1 MLLIDHRENPKL
13 IHKLL
18 VKLGDADK
26 DERGHART
34 LQMNTGDYVLGD
46 WGIEAKEIN
55 DLYRSILGIGRSRT
69 IVAQLTDL
77 CQSFDKPFLVV
88 YNTELKPWFHG
99 RKPSARELSEER
111 RKMAAVIHSFKLTM
125 HQRFPKLHFLQLT
138 TMDDFVEWLYINH
151 RQNVIAKVKPP
162 KAHKPEQVIV
172 EETDDR
178 VKALMGCG
186 ISREQ
191 SVALLEHY
199 GSISVLLQKKTRQKE
214 MVKVSGITHKQAKRV
229 LALRKDFTDKA

>member
-1 MLLIDHRENPKL
+1 MPLRDHRENPKL

-34 LQMNTGDYVLGD
+34 LQMKSGDYVLGD

-77 CQSFDKPFLVV
+77 CESFEKPFLVV

-99 RKPSARELSEER
+99 RRPTAREISEER
-111 RKMAAVIHSFKLTM
+111 RKMAAVIQSFKLTM

-138 TMDDFVEWLYINH
+138 TMDDFVEWLYMNH
-151 RQNVIAKVKPP
+151 RQNLIAKVKPP
-162 KAHKPEQVIV
+162 QTHKPEQVV
-172 EETDDR
+172 LEETDDR
-178 VKALMGCG
+178 IKALMGCG

-199 GSISVLLQKKTRQKE
+199 GSIGVLLQKKTRQKE
-214 MVKVSGITHKQAKRV
+214 MTKVSGITHKQAKRV
-229 LALRKDFTDKA
+229 LSLRKNFTDKA

>member
-1 MLLIDHRENPKL
+1 MLLLDHRENPIL

-18 VKLGDADK
+18 VELGDADK

-34 LQMNTGDYVLGD
+34 LQMTSGDYVLGD

-77 CQSFDKPFLVV
+77 CESFEKPFLVV

-99 RKPSARELSEER
+99 RRPSARETSEER

-138 TMDDFVEWLYINH
+138 TMDDFVEWLYMNH
-151 RQNVIAKVKPP
+151 RQTLIAKVKPP
-162 KAHKPEQVIV
+162 KAHKPEQVV
-172 EETDDR
+172 LEETDDR
-178 VKALMGCG
+178 IKALMGCG

-214 MVKVSGITHKQAKRV
+214 MTKVSGITHKQAKRV
-229 LALRKDFTDKA
+229 LSLRKNFTDKA

>member
-1 MLLIDHRENPKL
+1 MLLIDHRENDKL

-26 DERGHART
+26 NPKGQARI
-34 LQMNTGDYVLGD
+34 LQLKSGDYVLGD

-77 CQSFDKPFLVV
+77 CESFEKPFLVV

-99 RKPSARELSEER
+99 RRPSARETSEER

-138 TMDDFVEWLYINH
+138 TMDDFVEWLYMNH
-151 RQNVIAKVKPP
+151 RQNLIAKVKPP
-162 KAHKPEQVIV
+162 QTHKPEQVVI

-186 ISREQ
+186 VSREQ

-199 GSISVLLQKKTRQKE
+199 GSIAVLLQKKTRQKE
-214 MVKVSGITHKQAKRV
+214 MVKVSGITHKQAKRI
-229 LALRKDFTDKA
+229 LSLRKDFINKA

>member
-34 LQMNTGDYVLGD
+34 LQMTSGDYVLGD

-77 CQSFDKPFLVV
+77 CESFEKPFLVV

-99 RKPSARELSEER
+99 RRPSARETSEER

-138 TMDDFVEWLYINH
+138 TMDDFVEWLSTNH
-151 RQNVIAKVKPP
+151 RQNLIAGVKHALP
-162 KAHKPEQVIV
+162 KAAPKPIYA
-172 EETDDR
+172 DDPR
-178 VKALMGCG
+178 VKALMV
-186 ISREQ
+186 RKVRQEQ
-191 SVALLEHY
+191 AEALLKHY
-199 GSISVLLQKKTRQKE
+199 GSLTVLLRKGTRQKD
-214 MVKVSGITHKQAKRV
+214 MMQVAGINRKQAKAI
-229 LALRKDFTDKA
+229 LALRDDFSKD

>member
-13 IHKLL
+13 IHKLM
-18 VKLGDADK
+18 VKMGDADK
-26 DERGHART
+26 NPKGQARL
-34 LQMNTGDYVLGD
+34 LQMTSGDYVLGD

-69 IVAQLTDL
+69 IVAQLADL
-77 CQSFDKPFLVV
+77 CEKFDKPFLVV

-99 RKPSARELSEER
+99 RKPTARELSEER
-111 RKMAAVIHSFKLTM
+111 RKMASVIHSFKLTM

-151 RQNVIAKVKPP
+151 RQNVIGKIKPP
-162 KAHKPEQVIV
+162 KSHKPEQVIL

-178 VKALMGCG
+178 VKCLMGCG
-186 ISREQ
+186 VSREQ
-191 SVALLEHY
+191 AVALLEHY
-199 GSISVLLQKKTRQKE
+199 GSIPVLLQKKTRQKD
-214 MVKVSGITHKQAKRV
+214 MVKASGITSKQAKRI
-229 LALRKDFTDKA
+229 LALRKDFINKA

>member
-1 MLLIDHRENPKL
+1 MLLIDHRENGKL

-26 DERGHART
+26 TPKGQARI
-34 LQMNTGDYVLGD
+34 LQLKEGDYVLGD

-69 IVAQLTDL
+69 IVAQLNDL
-77 CQSFDKPFLVV
+77 CEKFDKPFLVV
-88 YNTELKPWFHG
+88 YNTELKPWFGG
-99 RKPSARELSEER
+99 RRASAREISDER
-111 RKMAAVIHSFKLTM
+111 RKMLAVINSFKMTM
-125 HQRFPKLHFLQLT
+125 HQRFPNLHFLQLT
-138 TMDDFVEWLYINH
+138 TMDDFVEWLYTNH

-162 KAHKPEQVIV
+162 VSHQPEQVV
-172 EETDDR
+172 LEETDDR

-191 SVALLEHY
+191 AVALLEHY
-199 GSISVLLQKKTRQKE
+199 GSIPVMLQQKTRQKE
-214 MVKVSGITHKQAKRV
+214 MVKVSGISHKQAKRV
-229 LALRKDFTDKA
+229 LSLRKNFSHKA

>member
-1 MLLIDHRENPKL
+1 MLLIDHRENDKL

-18 VKLGDADK
+18 IKMGDADK
-26 DERGHART
+26 NPKGQARV
-34 LQMNTGDYVLGD
+34 LQMTTGDYVLGD

-77 CQSFDKPFLVV
+77 CAQFERPFLVV

-99 RKPSARELSEER
+99 RKPTAREISDER
-111 RKMAAVIHSFKLTM
+111 RKMSAVINSFKMTM

-138 TMDDFVEWLYINH
+138 TMDDFVEWLYTNH

-162 KAHKPEQVIV
+162 QAHKPEQVII

-178 VKALMGCG
+178 IKALMGCG

-191 SVALLEHY
+191 ALSLLEEY
-199 GSISVLLQKKTRQKE
+199 GSIPCLLQKKTRQKD
-214 MVKVSGITHKQAKRV
+214 MVRVSGISNKQAKRI
-229 LALRKDFTDKA
+229 LSLRKDFINKA